1 MQISSQPMMTV
12 AQVDAGRT
20 HPRRRSNLNSAL
32 PSLQTEPPSGT
43 SKMPLRKGET
53 FNTPTSPPSGDR
65 DPVLS
70 IRSLPRR
77 APTSLEA
84 ITSSEERMASILNR
98 LTLDDSPKEKSSAPA
113 KDDQP
118 SSRAASK
125 SGGKDSDSRDDHNS
139 PHNKTT
145 SSEEGHDSDSGLG
158 SSVSSVESMS
168 PLSKAMKEDIH
179 SHDKTAITTSETFES
194 GSTPKRQLGLAAC
207 KQIEKFVLVPI
218 LKEPKLKPFHALTR
232 SVPSRIVNKQ
242 IVCLRDLEKTLL
254 WLAPKS
260 TSSRHAYLNF
270 AEFTI
275 QCLHTSASHLN
286 DRDQRLPTD
295 RPYTNGYF
303 VDLVSQVRRYAA
315 MIRASQER
323 VQAAQSEKKSPY
335 VQLRPLFNKS
345 ARWPARDKSNRLP
358 SVAEAVLEGGL
369 SINGK
374 PAEIIVTQDGKP
386 ISMRTG
392 EVYKADSP
400 FVFKRT
406 ISFDQSTDEGV
417 QRSMARRKKNAPPMD
432 INQKC
437 SHCDKVFKR
446 PCDLTKHEKTH
457 SRPWKCTMPGCK
469 YNTIGWPTE
478 KERDRHMNDKHSD
491 NPALYKCSFKPCT
504 YASKRESNC
513 KQHMEKAHGWIYNR
527 SKNNARGGSKRGSS
541 LQATPRT
548 PSVSTPASRSAA
560 DFPTPVSGPS
570 PSPYDPPM
578 FSDQVPF
585 NFNDPPAAARS
596 EDYGPLFETSPFSDS
611 NMSGGM
617 GGQDFSLFTSANLD
631 AMENQFG
638 AGDPNGLISSLSM
651 HRQSMNSMSVPSAGS
666 VPDLMAPSMSFDGS
680 PLASSADPNLSF
692 EYEWSRLE
700 ASSTM
705 PEDYST
711 SNMQL
716 PTPAYSD
723 HSGLKQSTSGAM
735 GMPHNYSYNTHGN
748 VSGLS
753 PNAQGNL
760 MLYSPDS
767 NGADGHHTHLYK
779 SAGQPGNPD
788 FPLYDNSL
796 MAMNGQMVNPYAP
809 RQQQPLRLPQQQSH
823 QPQVSAQQMGGMY
836 VASSEAMFPPLPS
849 LKCSVAFRAGTRRT

>member
-1 MQISSQPMMTV
+1 MT
-12 AQVDAGRT
+12 ASQVDTGRM
-20 HPRRRSNLNSAL
+20 HPRRRPNLNSNL
-32 PSLQTEPPSGT
+32 PSLKTESPSGP

-53 FNTPTSPPSGDR
+53 FNTPTSPPSSDQ

-77 APTSLEA
+77 APTSLDA
-84 ITSSEERMASILNR
+84 ITTNDQRMASILDR
-98 LTLDDSPKEKSSAPA
+98 LTLAD
-113 KDDQP
+113 
-118 SSRAASK
+118 
-125 SGGKDSDSRDDHNS
+125 
-139 PHNKTT
+139 
-145 SSEEGHDSDSGLG
+145 SSEEKPSTKSKADLARSRANSAAGANDTDTKKPSNDDGKNQSSSENKEVSSEEAHDSDSGL
-158 SSVSSVESMS
+158 VNEN
-168 PLSKAMKEDIH
+168 IH
-179 SHDKTAITTSETFES
+179 DQSAITTTAESFES
-194 GSTPKRQLGLAAC
+194 GSTPRRQLGLAAC
-207 KQIEKFVLVPI
+207 KHIEKFVLIPI
-218 LKEPKLKPFHALTR
+218 LKEPKLQPFHALAR
-232 SVPSRIVNKQ
+232 SIPSRIVKKQ

-315 MIRASQER
+315 MIRASQAR
-323 VQAAQSEKKSPY
+323 VQAAQGEEKKKVSI
-335 VQLRPLFNKS
+335 VS
-345 ARWPARDKSNRLP
+345 
-358 SVAEAVLEGGL
+358 EAALEGGL

-374 PAEIIVTQDGKP
+374 PAEIIVTQNGKP

-392 EVYKADSP
+392 KPISADSP
-400 FVFKRT
+400 FIFKRA

-437 SHCDKVFKR
+437 KDCDKVFKR

-457 SRPWKCTMPGCK
+457 SRPWKCAFAGCK
-469 YNTIGWPTE
+469 YESLGWPTE

-491 NPALYKCSFKPCT
+491 TPALFKCSFQPCT

-513 KQHMEKAHGWIYNR
+513 KQHMEKAHGWVYVR

-548 PSVSTPASRSAA
+548 PSVGASTPGSRPS
-560 DFPTPVSGPS
+560 DFATPVSGPS
-570 PSPYDPPM
+570 ASPCEPSAWPDHI
-578 FSDQVPF
+578 PF
-585 NFNDPPAAARS
+585 NFNDPPAQARS
-596 EDYGPLFETSPFSDS
+596 EDFPPLFENSPFSGTNTS
-611 NMSGGM
+611 SSM
-617 GGQDFSLFTSANLD
+617 GNDFSLFTSANLD

-680 PLASSADPNLSF
+680 PLASNTDHAMSF
-692 EYEWSRLE
+692 DYEWNRLE
-700 ASSTM
+700 ASNM
-705 PEDYST
+705 QEDYSAP
-711 SNMQL
+711 NMQL
-716 PTPAYSD
+716 PTPVYSD
-723 HSGLKQSTSGAM
+723 NSGLKPATGDMNMAQ
-735 GMPHNYSYNTHGN
+735 NYNFATHGN

-767 NGADGHHTHLYK
+767 TGADEHIQSLYK
-779 SAGQPGNPD
+779 SAGQQGNTD
-788 FPLYDNSL
+788 FPLYDNTN
-796 MAMNGQMVNPYAP
+796 MMNNMMHPNNRYVARPQQAQPH
-809 RQQQPLRLPQQQSH
+809 QQQQQQQHQHLPTPQQMAS
-823 QPQVSAQQMGGMY
+823 MGY
-836 VASSEAMFPPLPS
+836 VPTSESMFPPLVEPD
-849 LKCSVAFRAGTRRT
+849 LFRGIPGWESQDMSNDTWLMQEAEYKK